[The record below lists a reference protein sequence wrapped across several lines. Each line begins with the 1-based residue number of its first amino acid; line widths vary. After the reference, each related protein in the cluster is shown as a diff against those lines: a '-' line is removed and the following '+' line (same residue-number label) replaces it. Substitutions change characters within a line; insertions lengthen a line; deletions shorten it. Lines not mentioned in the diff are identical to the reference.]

1 MSNIKNTAGNICIIG
16 AGIGGLTTGALL
28 TRQGYNVEIFEKE
41 PIVGGR
47 ALSLNGNSLTF
58 ETYNNILSQFHMNIP
73 FSEPTMETIFDKKM
87 LAGYTLDLGFH
98 TIGGGVGSNLNR
110 VLSEFGE
117 QVEMFESKVGL
128 IKNSD
133 FDFPF
138 LSTGDKIKILPRLLQ
153 LLFSGESTM
162 RKLDDIPMTETINK
176 YGKSKMKLILEIF
189 SRAITTVNNLDR
201 ISTGDAFRAQKNLL
215 KGSKPVGYPRHG
227 LQRVSQTIA
236 HIVKRNGGEIHLN
249 HPVEKIVIDDN
260 KVVGVV
266 VGDEEH
272 FFKRVITNIPV
283 QNLFFIADEKHF
295 PTEYV
300 RTLKTLTG
308 TGSLC
313 AYYSLNKI
321 DPQLPGKSFLFIER
335 NAGLAGNDAVG
346 MIDFMAAL
354 PESGLAPTSHQLVQ
368 AYIIC
373 SPEEA
378 QSGKKLDELKNMLDT
393 NLENLMPAFRS
404 QLQWSIYPAVW
415 HLDGVAKT
423 IDNKKPGIQ
432 TPIENLYLVG
442 DCVKSPDIGI
452 NCAINSAKTLQAI
465 LARED

>member
-1 MSNIKNTAGNICIIG
+1 MSNIKNAAGDICIIG

-28 TRQGYNVEIFEKE
+28 TRQGYNVKIFEKE

-47 ALSLNGNSLTF
+47 ALSLNGNALTF

-98 TIGGGVGSNLNR
+98 TIGGGAGSNLKR
-110 VLSEFGE
+110 VLSTFGE
-117 QVEMFESKVGL
+117 PVEMLESKVGL
-128 IKNSD
+128 IKKSG

-138 LSTGDKIKILPRLLQ
+138 LSTGDKIRILPRILQ

-215 KGSKPVGYPRHG
+215 NGSKPVGYPRHG
-227 LQRVSQTIA
+227 LLRVSQTLA
-236 HIVKRNGGEIHLN
+236 HIVKRYGGEIHLN
-249 HPVEKIVIDDN
+249 HPVEKIIIDDN

-272 FFKRVITNIPV
+272 FFKTVITNIPV

-335 NAGLAGNDAVG
+335 NAGIAGNDAVG

-354 PESGLAPTSHQLVQ
+354 PESGLAPSSHQLVQ

-373 SPEEA
+373 SPDEA
-378 QSGKKLDELKNMLDT
+378 QSGKKLGELKNLLDT
-393 NLENLMPAFRS
+393 NLENLMPDFRS
-404 QLQWSIYPAVW
+404 HLQWSIYPAVW

-432 TPIENLYLVG
+432 TPIDNLYLVG

-465 LARED
+465 LARE